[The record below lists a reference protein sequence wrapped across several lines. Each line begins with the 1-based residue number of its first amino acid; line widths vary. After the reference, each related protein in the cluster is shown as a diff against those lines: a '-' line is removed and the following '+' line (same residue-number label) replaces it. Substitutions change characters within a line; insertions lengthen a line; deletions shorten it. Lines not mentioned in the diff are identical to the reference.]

1 MFTKLA
7 HRVRQA
13 IPKVA
18 NEQAAASAGVREG
31 RRRRRRRHLS
41 AYFYVVPAVIL
52 VVGMFWYSIIVTAEI
67 SLTNSNGLA
76 SAQFVGFSN
85 YTAILHDGALS
96 TNAENTLIWAVA
108 MVLLPAGVGLIA
120 AIMVHGKRG
129 GGLFR
134 TVFYLPY
141 AIGFVTTGVIWSFL
155 FGNNGLSGLFG
166 ALGLHS
172 LASVQWLNQVPLNT
186 YSMIVASTWQ
196 TMGVDMLLF
205 LVGLGTIDQAVIEA
219 ASLDGASGWRMFRHM
234 TFPLLTPMTRVIIA
248 ISIVN
253 ALQAFNIIWV
263 MTQGG
268 PYGSS
273 STFAVWT
280 YQESFQL
287 FKMGY
292 GAAIAVVLTLFVLI
306 VSFGYLRRSLK
317 EVTA

>member
-7 HRVRQA
+7 QRAHQE
-13 IPKVA
+13 IPK
-18 NEQAAASAGVREG
+18 E

-41 AYFYVVPAVIL
+41 AYFYVVPAVVL
-52 VVGMFWYSIIVTAEI
+52 VVGMFWYSIIVTVEI
-67 SLTNSNGLA
+67 SFTNSNGL
-76 SAQFVGFSN
+76 SSPKFVGLSN
-85 YTAILHDGALS
+85 YTAILHDSALS
-96 TNAENTLIWAVA
+96 ANVENTLIWAVA
-108 MVLLPAGVGLIA
+108 MVLLPAGIGLGA

-134 TVFYLPY
+134 TLFYLPY

-155 FGNNGLSGLFG
+155 FSTNGISELLG
-166 ALGLHS
+166 ALDLHS
-172 LASVQWLNQVPLNT
+172 LASVQWLNDVPLNT

-196 TMGVDMLLF
+196 VMGVDMLLF
-205 LVGLGTIDQAVIEA
+205 LVGLDTIDPALVEA
-219 ASLDGASGWRMFRHM
+219 ASLDGAGGWRMFRHM
-234 TFPLLTPMTRVIIA
+234 TFPLLTPVTRVIIA

-253 ALQAFNIIWV
+253 ALQAFNLIWV

-273 STFAVWT
+273 STFALWT
-280 YQESFQL
+280 YQESFEL

-306 VSFGYLRRSLK
+306 VSIGYLRRSLK